1 MVTRG
6 TRRRRRNPWRL
17 FATRLVIALAATS
30 LITTVSLAA
39 ARREADETLVNTPRV
54 TFGDETLAP
63 PELDDDPGEPTN
75 FLIVGSDSRS
85 DLQDQREAFG
95 DVGGQRSDTIMVAH
109 VDPIRRHA
117 VVVSFPRDLVVD
129 IPGHGTQ
136 KINGAFNQD
145 AGGGPDLL
153 VQTITEN
160 FGIEINHYIEVDFA
174 GFPRVVDAIGRVD
187 IYFPA
192 PARDTYTGLFVGEG
206 CQPLD
211 GKTALQYVRSRH
223 YQYFDWEEERY
234 REDPSS
240 DFGRIR
246 RQQYFIRS
254 LMDQALQ
261 RTSRQFWKARTLF
274 DRTADM
280 VAFDAGIDKED
291 LLKLI
296 DSFINSD
303 PAAIEMLTVP
313 VRSNGSGGLL
323 LRDDEAIPIFQ
334 KLLLDRPSLVDFGS
348 FVIDVATATSSSGSS
363 GTSGTSVTAAEV
375 LADLDG
381 LGFSAGETGTIDE
394 AVPARTELR
403 FATGRGRNAAA
414 FVKLFI
420 PDAVEV
426 QVPALD
432 GRGDLLVV
440 VGTDYAGLEGVEAI
454 ATTTTIADA
463 STTTATTI
471 APNPGKPHPDDE
483 DALDGVP
490 AVGCG

>member
-1 MVTRG
+1 M
-6 TRRRRRNPWRL
+6 
-17 FATRLVIALAATS
+17 
-30 LITTVSLAA
+30 ITTVSLAA

-54 TFGDETLAP
+54 TFGDQTLAP

-117 VVVSFPRDLVVD
+117 VVVSLPRDLVVD

-261 RTSRQFWKARTLF
+261 RTSREFWKARTLF
-274 DRTADM
+274 QRTADM
-280 VAFDAGIDKED
+280 VAFDEGIDKED

-323 LRDDEAIPIFQ
+323 LRDDEAAPIFQ

-348 FVIDVATATSSSGSS
+348 FVIDVASPSGAEAT
-363 GTSGTSVTAAEV
+363 VTAADV
-375 LADLDG
+375 LADLDA
-381 LGFSAGETGTIDE
+381 LGFSAGATSAIDG
-394 AVPARTELR
+394 PAPTHTELR

-440 VGTDYAGLEGVEAI
+440 VGADFSGLEGVEAI
-454 ATTTTIADA
+454 ATTTTVASA

-471 APNPGKPHPDDE
+471 APNPGKPHPDDA